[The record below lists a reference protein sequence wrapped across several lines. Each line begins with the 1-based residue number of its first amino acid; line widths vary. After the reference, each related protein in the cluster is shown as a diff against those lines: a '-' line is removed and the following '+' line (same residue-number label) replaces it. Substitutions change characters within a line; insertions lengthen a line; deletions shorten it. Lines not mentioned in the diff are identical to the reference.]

1 MGHKGVVGSSKG
13 LANLGLDEG
22 FVDEDARKDAF
33 DIIVLAKLYF
43 RKNAVVSLLSNS
55 FKG

>member
-1 MGHKGVVGSSKG
+1 MGHKGVVGSGKG
-13 LANLGLDEG
+13 LANLGLDKG
-22 FVDEDARKDAF
+22 FVDKDACKDAF

>member
-1 MGHKGVVGSSKG
+1 MGHKSVVGSSKG
-13 LANLGLDEG
+13 LANLGLDKG

-33 DIIVLAKLYF
+33 DIIILAKLYF
-43 RKNAVVSLLSNS
+43 REDAVVSLLSNS